1 MSRIQRIRTFIEGLI
16 IIIGAILL
24 IIYRSHAYEAI
35 LIFLAAGF
43 IFYGVKRLVFYF
55 LMARH
60 MVGGKEILYKGIIL
74 FNFGVITSS
83 VSNIP
88 KIYILL
94 YLAVI
99 HAFSGIVEILRTNE
113 LKTYGG
119 KAWRMKLFHGIV
131 NIMMAAFCIL
141 FFRKQNT
148 AVYIYSVGLIY
159 SGIIRMV
166 TAFRRTTFMFIR

>member
-113 LKTYGG
+113 LKNIWRQSLAHEIVPWNCKYNDGSFLYTFFQKTEHSRLYLFGRTDLFRNYKNDYG
-119 KAWRMKLFHGIV
+119 I
-131 NIMMAAFCIL
+131 
-141 FFRKQNT
+141 
-148 AVYIYSVGLIY
+148 
-159 SGIIRMV
+159 
-166 TAFRRTTFMFIR
+166 